1 LVDTSDPNDDD
12 VNANSFEVNYE
23 GVEEDGDEAS
33 DEDEGEDD
41 YTEDSSGSLG
51 TNKSVGND
59 FENNNSDVSEK
70 EFSDVIS
77 NAEESSSD
85 SDSPS
90 IIPVHLPPE
99 RLNQAFDEEF
109 HIMERI
115 SPEPGM

>member
-1 LVDTSDPNDDD
+1 M
-12 VNANSFEVNYE
+12 
-23 GVEEDGDEAS
+23 
-33 DEDEGEDD
+33 
-41 YTEDSSGSLG
+41 G
-51 TNKSVGND
+51 TNKSDVGND

-90 IIPVHLPPE
+90 IIPVHHPPE
-99 RLNQAFDEEF
+99 RLNQAFDKEF

>member
-1 LVDTSDPNDDD
+1 M
-12 VNANSFEVNYE
+12 NSFEVNSE
-23 GVEEDGDEAS
+23 GEEEDD

-51 TNKSVGND
+51 TNKSDVGND

-90 IIPVHLPPE
+90 IIPVHHPPE
-99 RLNQAFDEEF
+99 RLNEVFDEEF
-109 HIMERI
+109 QIMERI
-115 SPEPGM
+115 GPEPGM

>member
-1 LVDTSDPNDDD
+1 M
-12 VNANSFEVNYE
+12 NSFEVNSE
-23 GVEEDGDEAS
+23 GEEENGN
-33 DEDEGEDD
+33 EDEVEDD

-51 TNKSVGND
+51 TNKSDVRND

-77 NAEESSSD
+77 NAEESFSD
-85 SDSPS
+85 SDSSS
-90 IIPVHLPPE
+90 IIPVHHPPE
-99 RLNQAFDEEF
+99 RLNEVFDEEF